1 MAHTEQ
7 DLFKVISDTLKVEIS
22 EITTDKMIGDIEGW
36 DSLAQT
42 NLTIAVE
49 KAFNFSFSVDEM
61 IEIEGVEDFV
71 EIMAERGI
79 ITKPA

>member
-1 MAHTEQ
+1 MAHTVQ
-7 DLFKVISDTLKVEIS
+7 DLFAVIADTLKVDVS
-22 EITTDKMIGDIEGW
+22 EVTMDKVIGDIEGW

-42 NLTIAVE
+42 NLTLAVE
-49 KAFNFSFSVDEM
+49 KAFSFSFTVDEL

-79 ITKPA
+79 IEK